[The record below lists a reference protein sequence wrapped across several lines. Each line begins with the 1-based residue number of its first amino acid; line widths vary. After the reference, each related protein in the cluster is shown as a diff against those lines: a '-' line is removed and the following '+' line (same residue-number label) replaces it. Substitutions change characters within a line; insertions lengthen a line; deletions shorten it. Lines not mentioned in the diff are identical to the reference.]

1 MKTTYLVNRSNV
13 VFVWWLT
20 KISHSQIWNGNC
32 QLPPFT
38 CLQYF
43 RNIRKAIINNQP
55 FPGLHLHQR
64 RLLGSS
70 RLQAVCDVHCL
81 IDGTFVML
89 MLWDFWKR
97 MISLI
102 FGKGWFRWSDL
113 DLGLC
118 SSMWKTATLLGWY
131 RFPITWR
138 GIKVT
143 CCYRQIEYL
152 FYQPKVRHGIIQ
164 WNYSGHREGWERL
177 HVWANWTWT
186 LYLWWK

>member
-1 MKTTYLVNRSNV
+1 MAIVNFHLSYACN
-13 VFVWWLT
+13 
-20 KISHSQIWNGNC
+20 ISATSEKQLSTINLSQ
-32 QLPPFT
+32 
-38 CLQYF
+38 
-43 RNIRKAIINNQP
+43 
-55 FPGLHLHQR
+55 
-64 RLLGSS
+64 
-70 RLQAVCDVHCL
+70 VCIYTNAAFLAAADSKR
-81 IDGTFVML
+81 FVMFIALL
-89 MLWDFWKR
+89 MAPL
-97 MISLI
+97 LCLCCEL
-102 FGKGWFRWSDL
+102 FGKGWFCWGDP

-152 FYQPKVRHGIIQ
+152 FSQPKVRHGIIQ
-164 WNYSGHREGWERL
+164 WNYYWHREGWERL

>member
-1 MKTTYLVNRSNV
+1 MKTTLREAFYLVNRGNV
-13 VFVWWLT
+13 VFVWSPT
-20 KISHSQIWNGNC
+20 KISHSKIWNGNC

-43 RNIRKAIINNQP
+43 RNIRIATINIQP

-70 RLQAVCDVHCL
+70 GLQAVRDVHCL

-89 MLWDFWKR
+89 MLR
-97 MISLI
+97 
-102 FGKGWFRWSDL
+102 FRWSDL

-131 RFPITWR
+131 RSPITWR

-152 FYQPKVRHGIIQ
+152 FSQPKVRHGIIQ

-177 HVWANWTWT
+177 HVWANWTWS